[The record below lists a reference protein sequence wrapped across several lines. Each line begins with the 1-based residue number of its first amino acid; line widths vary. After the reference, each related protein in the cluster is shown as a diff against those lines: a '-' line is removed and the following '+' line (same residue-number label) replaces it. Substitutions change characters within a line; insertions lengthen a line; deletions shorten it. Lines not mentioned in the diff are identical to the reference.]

1 MSLKSIRVLI
11 YIFIQVNWKLVS
23 VHDKSILS
31 IKNEKFKQ
39 KKPLNSTKDK
49 QTQAKNKNYYCSYKS
64 SRPDGQPEWSVEV
77 GPVAPSQQQ
86 IRNRTKGKRTK
97 SQKRICIIKRKRTK
111 LYLSWSVLSSD
122 QSLQM
127 WSDDYWFRSEE
138 ASRKKEWERRRARAE
153 TWERGRE
160 QEWEIETVIILGIWY
175 FLFLWFVICDLTRF
189 CSLYT
194 RIFVL

>member
-111 LYLSWSVLSSD
+111 LYLSWSSSVQIRVFRCD
-122 QSLQM
+122 WM
-127 WSDDYWFRSEE
+127 IIDSDR
-138 ASRKKEWERRRARAE
+138 RKPVERKNERGWEQQLRLERKRQRARM
-153 TWERGRE
+153 RYRNSNNFRDL
-160 QEWEIETVIILGIWY
+160 IFFIC
-175 FLFLWFVICDLTRF
+175 CDLWLF
-189 CSLYT
+189 CG
-194 RIFVL
+194 